1 MSKLSI
7 NPFEVLKACCVS
19 KWWPNM
25 KEGWQKGSNKNK
37 YYETLQDL
45 KGKILVSK
53 SNLHLKG
60 VLFLGFLSTYQTSVI
75 NSGWVL
81 TNAF

>member
-1 MSKLSI
+1 
-7 NPFEVLKACCVS
+7 
-19 KWWPNM
+19 M

-60 VLFLGFLSTYQTSVI
+60 VLFLEFLSTYQTSVI